1 MLLDDSRYVDAARRC
16 ADAMLLHLA
25 DNGHLPSMVTADG
38 APAANS
44 CCLTGNCQL
53 AIVWARLHASVGG
66 KNYRMGTVRALD
78 RVMATQDL
86 DADDPGIRGG
96 IKGSQPVWGRYAPMS
111 LPNWAAKFFVD
122 AMWLR
127 KELAP

>member
-1 MLLDDSRYVDAARRC
+1 
-16 ADAMLLHLA
+16 
-25 DNGHLPSMVTADG
+25 
-38 APAANS
+38 
-44 CCLTGNCQL
+44 LTGNCQF
-53 AIVWARLHASVGG
+53 AIVWARLHGCLGG

-78 RVMATQDL
+78 RVMATQNSPPTIPDQ
-86 DADDPGIRGG
+86 GG
-96 IKGSQPVWGRYAPMS
+96 HQGLAPVWGRYAPMS